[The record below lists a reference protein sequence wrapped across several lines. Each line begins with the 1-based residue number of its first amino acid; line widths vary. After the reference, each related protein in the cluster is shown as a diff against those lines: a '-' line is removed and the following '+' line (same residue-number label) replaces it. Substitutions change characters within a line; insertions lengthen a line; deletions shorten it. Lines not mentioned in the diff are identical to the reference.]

1 MAKLLNKKLIFP
13 ALIFIIILIN
23 SLIFLPKYGSWEE
36 ATDVEYKIIAENMF
50 NGNGFSLNGQKT
62 MFREP
67 AYPFFLFTIYK
78 IFGINFNA
86 VRIIQFVLLFAAI
99 YLSYK
104 LSLKLFGASAAK
116 ITVLAISVL
125 PIFGLYATDLISEIF
140 ASFLII
146 VFALFFI
153 KSIEARENGVYFSAI
168 SGLFLGALIL
178 TKSVFTLLPL
188 FIIPIYF
195 LVKSE
200 KSAKKAFFLGIV
212 LLAAVSPWACR
223 NYLNFGK
230 FSIADRGG
238 MLLYLHAVKSGSDY
252 EQLANYTVAATTG
265 EYFVRLKDPS
275 FNMVKGE
282 GIDLM
287 NKKIKELLSK
297 GYNFS
302 DADKIMLE
310 EAKKLFFEKPVK
322 NIFIGFLEIIKLN
335 APLMPTKRSVMFS
348 FSNQINNTPVKKV
361 LVGAAIIIIRVI
373 WLSIVFLAMYGAYT
387 AIKKKKE
394 LAIPIIVFIAYLNG
408 VIFFLQGE
416 PRTVFPLYSLYLSLF
431 SFGLLSLIEKF
442 TRQKNLE
449 K

>member
-1 MAKLLNKKLIFP
+1 MKLLNKKLIFP
-13 ALIFIIILIN
+13 ALIFIIILVN
-23 SLIFLPKYGSWEE
+23 SLIFLPKFGSWGG

-50 NGNGFSLNGQKT
+50 NGDGFSLNEQKT

-67 AYPFFLFTIYK
+67 AYPFFLFIIYK

-86 VRIIQFVLLFAAI
+86 VRIIQFILLFAVI

-104 LSLKLFGASAAK
+104 LSLKLFGALSAR
-116 ITVLAISVL
+116 ITLLAISVL
-125 PIFGLYATDLISEIF
+125 PIFFLYATDLISEIF
-140 ASFLII
+140 AAFLII
-146 VFALFFI
+146 IFMLFFI
-153 KSIEARENGVYFSAI
+153 KSMEASKNGAYFSAI

-178 TKSVFTLLPL
+178 TKSIFTLLPI

-195 LVKSE
+195 LAKSE

-252 EQLANYTVAATTG
+252 KQLANYTVAATTG
-265 EYFVRLKDPS
+265 EYFVRLGDPS

-287 NKKIKELLSK
+287 NKKIKELLDK
-297 GYNFS
+297 GHNFS
-302 DADKIMLE
+302 EADKIMLE
-310 EAKKLFFEKPVK
+310 EAKKLFFEKPIK

-348 FSNQINNTPVKKV
+348 FSDQINNTPVKKV
-361 LVGAAIIIIRVI
+361 LVGAAIIIIRI
-373 WLSIVFLAMYGAYT
+373 MWLSVLFVAAYGAYT
-387 AIKKKKE
+387 TIKKKKE

-416 PRTVFPLYSLYLSLF
+416 PRTVFPLYSLYLILF
-431 SFGLLSLIEKF
+431 SFGLLRLIEK
-442 TRQKNLE
+442 TIRQKSN
-449 K
+449 

>member
-23 SLIFLPKYGSWEE
+23 SLVFLPKYGSWGE

-50 NGNGFSLNGQKT
+50 KGDGFSLNGQKT

-67 AYPFFLFTIYK
+67 AYPFFLFIIYK

-86 VRIIQFVLLFAAI
+86 VRIIQFILLFATI

-104 LSLKLFGASAAK
+104 LSLRLFGALAAR
-116 ITVLAISVL
+116 ITLLTISVL
-125 PIFGLYATDLISEIF
+125 PIFFLYATDLISEIF
-140 ASFLII
+140 ASLLII
-146 VFALFFI
+146 IFMLFFI
-153 KSIEARENGVYFSAI
+153 KSMEEGENGAYFSAA
-168 SGLFLGALIL
+168 SGLFLGVLIL
-178 TKSVFTLLPL
+178 TKSVFTLLPV

-200 KSAKKAFFLGIV
+200 KSAKKAFFFGVV
-212 LLAAVSPWACR
+212 LLAIVCPWAYR
-223 NYLNFGK
+223 NYLNFDK

-238 MLLYLHAVKSGSDY
+238 MLLYLHAVKSGPDY
-252 EQLANYTVAATTG
+252 KQLANYTIAATTG

-302 DADKIMLE
+302 DADKIMLK
-310 EAKKLFFEKPVK
+310 EAKKLFFEKPIK

-348 FSNQINNTPVKKV
+348 FSNQINNVPIKIFLIGT
-361 LVGAAIIIIRVI
+361 AIIIIRII
-373 WLSIVFLAMYGAYT
+373 WLSVLFLTAYGAYM

-394 LAIPIIVFIAYLNG
+394 LAIPVIVFIAYLNG

-416 PRTVFPLYSLYLSLF
+416 PRTVFPLYSLYLTLF

-442 TRQKNLE
+442 IRQKNLE